1 MESALQSASCPAP
14 GSASLIS
21 PNFGALKLHIVSW
34 EFVTHNSRALP
45 ALPWQFTAC
54 TVPNATKKKRQ
65 ERSKGHGYAHKRPG
79 RVQFQNELL
88 HKSTQQIPRNSL
100 TSDTIC
106 NARSTATQT
115 APYWE
120 SSTSKSAP
128 LPCSTH
134 SAVCQTHR
142 LSCFGSRQPSS
153 SCFSDT
159 ENSISTYSVSR

>member
-1 MESALQSASCPAP
+1 MNITLLTQGHANTAATPGTDTSGYNKHRALGSFGCSLSAEVFMESALQSASCPAP

-79 RVQFQNELL
+79 RVQLQNE
-88 HKSTQQIPRNSL
+88 SC
-100 TSDTIC
+100 TSQLNRFQGI
-106 NARSTATQT
+106 
-115 APYWE
+115 
-120 SSTSKSAP
+120 
-128 LPCSTH
+128 H
-134 SAVCQTHR
+134 
-142 LSCFGSRQPSS
+142 
-153 SCFSDT
+153 
-159 ENSISTYSVSR
+159 

>member
-1 MESALQSASCPAP
+1 MNITLSTQWHGKHSSNSWHRYLRVQQARGIGLLWMQFERRSEVFMESALQSASCPAP

-79 RVQFQNELL
+79 RVQLHNETCTSQLNRFQGI
-88 HKSTQQIPRNSL
+88 H
-100 TSDTIC
+100 
-106 NARSTATQT
+106 
-115 APYWE
+115 
-120 SSTSKSAP
+120 
-128 LPCSTH
+128 
-134 SAVCQTHR
+134 
-142 LSCFGSRQPSS
+142 
-153 SCFSDT
+153 
-159 ENSISTYSVSR
+159 